1 MTTRA
6 GLVHVQELVVALA
19 VLDREQPGTGS
30 TRRQPAPRSPRAS
43 PSGGRPGDVEAAYDE
58 RDPTMTEVEQVV
70 DGLAHPVRVAGLD
83 RAGPEL
89 IGQVAIEEHD
99 GAELASCSSRAGSFS
114 PTG

>member
-1 MTTRA
+1 
-6 GLVHVQELVVALA
+6 
-19 VLDREQPGTGS
+19 
-30 TRRQPAPRSPRAS
+30 
-43 PSGGRPGDVEAAYDE
+43 
-58 RDPTMTEVEQVV
+58 MTEVEQVV